1 MKIDVGAFLDS
12 LSIMG
17 YGMLGIFIVT
27 VIIISSV
34 WFLNAVTSPKKEKEN
49 NQQ

>member
-27 VIIISSV
+27 IIIISSV
-34 WFLNAVTSPKKEKEN
+34 WFLNAVTSPKKEEKKE
-49 NQQ
+49 Q